1 MDLVSQNRDHLAP
14 VIISML
20 DAASSKHIICITSEN
35 QIGIDIKEST
45 YCVLGLCAADLTD
58 FVDFSGL
65 LGSFMIKETLNK
77 SNE

>member
-1 MDLVSQNRDHLAP
+1 M
-14 VIISML
+14 I
-20 DAASSKHIICITSEN
+20 SEN